1 MPEAEK
7 QALLYGSW
15 DSFSGQVFTEWR
27 NDPNHYEDQR
37 WTHVIAPFT
46 IPKHWKIYRGYDFG
60 FSTIRMEERY
70 MEEQKKCCCH
80 HGGEISDVEARVR
93 TRTDEEYKKLL
104 NRLNRIE
111 GQIRGVKSMLEND
124 AYCTDIVLQVSA
136 INAALNS
143 FNRQLLAEHIRTCV
157 ADDIRNGKDDTIE
170 DLVNTVT
177 RLMK

>member
-1 MPEAEK
+1 MCIRDRI
-7 QALLYGSW
+7 LHGWS
-15 DSFSGQVFTEWR
+15 S
-27 NDPNHYEDQR
+27 
-37 WTHVIAPFT
+37 
-46 IPKHWKIYRGYDFG
+46 
-60 FSTIRMEERY
+60 IRMEERY